1 MTQRGQGKILFSPR
15 LTFQIEGEMEKDSL
29 AKATYQ
35 DLHAKRPICA
45 KLLDHN
51 NQIIDTSRA
60 GTKDTEYQ
68 STINKL
74 QVNMWIKSRFNK
86 AGKSPLRGLYVQTFV
101 SS

>member
-1 MTQRGQGKILFSPR
+1 M
-15 LTFQIEGEMEKDSL
+15 FQISGEVEKDSL
-29 AKATYQ
+29 ARATYQ

-60 GTKDTEYQ
+60 EEEDTKYK

-74 QVNMWIKSRFNK
+74 QV
-86 AGKSPLRGLYVQTFV
+86 VFV
-101 SS
+101 AFLSYFKV

>member
-1 MTQRGQGKILFSPR
+1 MPNDPVM
-15 LTFQIEGEMEKDSL
+15 FQIEGEVEKDSL

-51 NQIIDTSRA
+51 NQIIGTSLA
-60 GTKDTEYQ
+60 EEEDTEYQ

-74 QVNMWIKSRFNK
+74 QVMLVI
-86 AGKSPLRGLYVQTFV
+86 FV
-101 SS
+101 D

>member
-1 MTQRGQGKILFSPR
+1 MICQTDLV
-15 LTFQIEGEMEKDSL
+15 TFQIEGEVEKDSL

-51 NQIIDTSRA
+51 NQIIDTSLA
-60 GTKDTEYQ
+60 EEEDTEYQ

-74 QVNMWIKSRFNK
+74 QVILEVVLTNLKPDMQIEKT
-86 AGKSPLRGLYVQTFV
+86 Q
-101 SS
+101 